1 MLVQSPRRSRG
12 GEVEVVTAASRKRRG
27 WLSVRVAAYVGLTAA
42 SALYGARH
50 VRRRYGRPPR
60 RPRPVQPPAPGA
72 LDVRLTAANGL
83 TLRGWF
89 ISVPEAE
96 GARPA
101 ALVMHGWGG
110 SAADMAQLADAL
122 LAAGTHVLLL
132 DARCH
137 GRSDDDEFVS
147 MPRFAEDVE
156 TGLTWLRQ
164 RGDVDRAR
172 IVLVGHSV
180 GAGAC
185 LLVAS
190 RDSSVAAVVSI
201 ASMAHPEVFMT
212 RTLGKRLPGP
222 LTTLALR
229 YIERTIG
236 LRFETF
242 APVRTIG
249 RIKAPVLVVHGDR
262 DTTVPVAD
270 AYELHAQAPER
281 TQLVIVE
288 GAGHASIAAF
298 IEEITP
304 AINEFLRAAGVT
316 AAPDSGATRDRK
328 RPPSEINC
336 AAD

>member
-1 MLVQSPRRSRG
+1 M
-12 GEVEVVTAASRKRRG
+12 EVVTAASRKRRG
-27 WLSVRVAAYVGLTAA
+27 WLSVRVAAYVGLAAA

-50 VRRRYGRPPR
+50 VRRRYGRPPW
-60 RPRPVQPPAPGA
+60 RPPSNQPPALGA
-72 LDVRLTAANGL
+72 LDVRLRAANGRA
-83 TLRGWF
+83 LRGWF
-89 ISVPEAE
+89 IAVPEAD
-96 GARPA
+96 GAPRPA

-110 SAADMAQLADAL
+110 SAADMTQLAGPL
-122 LAAGTHVLLL
+122 LAAGMHVLLL

-147 MPRFAEDVE
+147 MPRFAEDVDS
-156 TGLTWLRQ
+156 GLTWLRQ
-164 RGDVDRAR
+164 RDDVDRSR
-172 IVLVGHSV
+172 LVLVGHSV

-201 ASMAHPEVFMT
+201 ASMAHPEVFMA

-236 LRFETF
+236 LKFETF

-249 RIKAPVLVVHGDR
+249 RVHAPVLLVHGDH

-270 AYELHAQAPER
+270 AYELHAQAAER

-288 GAGHASIAAF
+288 GAGHASIGAF

-304 AINEFLRAAGVT
+304 ALNGFLRAAGVT
-316 AAPDSGATRDRK
+316 AKLNGR
-328 RPPSEINC
+328 
-336 AAD
+336 